1 VKTYLTLLP
10 FALLFSCASHDVH
23 SRANIV
29 KSHTDSVLGPS
40 EKSNG
45 SKDSNY
51 LKILGDSVE
60 IPPFEIEVSLS
71 PKAEEKLKEGKET
84 VIVVAYF
91 TGKPKDTTLSEYKDN
106 GEILVTSRKIELAEL
121 RKAKFEGIKFSKG
134 LYDSLSSKDI
144 SLLINVFSGRRST
157 DNNLLSCGI
166 IEQQMSKLKGTSY
179 TIKGRLIEEPNGD
192 F

>member
-1 VKTYLTLLP
+1 MV
-10 FALLFSCASHDVH
+10 LLFSCASHDGH
-23 SRANIV
+23 SPENVV
-29 KSHTDSVLGPS
+29 KSRTDSALGTFI
-40 EKSNG
+40 KAG
-45 SKDSNY
+45 HSKDSNY
-51 LKILGDSVE
+51 LQIVGDSVE
-60 IPPFEIEVSLS
+60 IRPFEIEVSLS
-71 PKAEEKLKEGKET
+71 PKAEKKLKEEKET
-84 VIVVAYF
+84 IIVAAFF
-91 TGKPKDTTLSEYKDN
+91 TGEPKDTTTREYKDN
-106 GEILVTSRKIELAEL
+106 GEIFVTSRKIELAEL